1 MQRIFLILS
10 LFFCFEHHVF
20 AFPPDSVLQLGGFV
34 RGVVWAGSENNDYT
48 NLFGELAIKVGYENQ
63 MAFLKTDLRLREGFF
78 LGERKMV
85 LELKEAYTGLKGG
98 FAKLYLGNQIIK
110 WGRTD
115 GFNPTDNINPSDYFF
130 LSPDQDDQK
139 LGNFMIR
146 SIVKPSDVIDLE
158 LIVLP
163 VFKPSVYKYNLFGL
177 GDNVTFSDYQLPATT
192 FGNGAIAA
200 RFNYEL
206 PAIGFSF
213 SYFNGYDPFYG
224 YRINSFNFSA
234 APEIVF
240 VPDFYRKQS
249 FGFDFAIPVG
259 KFIIRSESALNLTKG
274 YENNIHIP
282 NPDFYYVGAMEFG
295 FAGIT
300 AIAQFIGKYTIDY
313 KALSIPV
320 LLNPMDDN
328 ALYQYALQMT
338 EYEADQYNRRIM
350 HQQKETNNSVF
361 LSLRRSFAYEMVA
374 ITMSGLYDLTSQ
386 EYLFRSDL
394 KWKVS
399 DAMTL
404 AIGGNLMNG
413 PEKSIFSHAG
423 KVLNGLFL
431 GLTVN
436 F

>member
-10 LFFCFEHHVF
+10 LIFCFEIHVY
-20 AFPPDSVLQLGGFV
+20 AFQTDSVFQFGGFV
-34 RGVVWAGSENNDYT
+34 RGVVWGGSESYDYS
-48 NLFGELAIKVGYENQ
+48 NLYGELAIKADFDNQ
-63 MAFLKTDLRLREGFF
+63 KTFLKTDLRFREGFF
-78 LGERKMV
+78 MGERKTV
-85 LELKEAYTGLKGG
+85 LELKEAYAGLRGG
-98 FAKLYLGNQIIK
+98 FAELYLGNQIIK
-110 WGRTD
+110 WGRAD

-146 SIVKPSDVIDLE
+146 GLVKPADMIDLE
-158 LIVLP
+158 LIAIP
-163 VFKPSVYKYNLFGL
+163 VFKPSVYKYNLFEL
-177 GDNVTFSDYQLPATT
+177 GENVTFSDYQLPATT

-200 RFNYEL
+200 RLNFEL
-206 PAIGFSF
+206 PAIGFSL
-213 SYFNGYDPFYG
+213 SYFNGFDPFYG
-224 YRINSFNFSA
+224 YTIKSFNFSA

-259 KFIIRSESALNLTKG
+259 KLIFRGESALNLTSD

-282 NPDFYYVGAMEFG
+282 NPDIYYVGAMEFG

-313 KALSIPV
+313 KVLSIPV
-320 LLNPMDDN
+320 LLNPMDNN
-328 ALYQYALQMT
+328 ALYQYAFQMT
-338 EYEADQYNRRIM
+338 EYEAGEYNRKIM
-350 HQQKETNNSVF
+350 HQQKETNNSLF
-361 LSLRRSFAYEMVA
+361 LSLRRSFAYEMLT
-374 ITMSGLYDLTSQ
+374 ITLSGLYDFTSQ
-386 EYLFRSDL
+386 EYLFRSDM
-394 KWKVS
+394 KWKAS
-399 DAMTL
+399 DALTF

-413 PEKSIFSHAG
+413 PDKSLFSHAG

-431 GLTVN
+431 GMTVN